1 MDGRMPQWSFGSG
14 DHKRKNT
21 VEQIMEMAKYAN
33 NNVKIIVDFN
43 QSFTFCFVN
52 KKLNNNGRRYIQQPY

>member
-1 MDGRMPQWSFGSG
+1 
-14 DHKRKNT
+14 
-21 VEQIMEMAKYAN
+21 MEMAKYAN